1 MKTTLLM
8 VAMIACTIGANLLM
22 KVGAEVPT
30 ERRIIG
36 GLISMPALV
45 GMALFGVA
53 MLFYLAVLHRLPLN
67 LAQGLAAAQF
77 VGVILAAWFFLCE
90 PIPPMRWLFMSLIA
104 FGIVGLAFTTSSA
117 TS

>member
-8 VAMIACTIGANLLM
+8 VAMIACTIGANLLL

-67 LAQGLAAAQF
+67 LAQGFAAAQF
-77 VGVILAAWFFLCE
+77 VGVILAAWIVLGE
-90 PIPPMRWLFMSLIA
+90 PIPLVRWACMLLIVA
-104 FGIVGLAFTTSSA
+104 GIVGMGLSMDRA
-117 TS
+117 T